1 MALED
6 VVLHKRSPLSQDLLE
21 SPPLKRLKSSSN
33 DYGQSETPSIPS
45 VEAQVQDAID
55 QIIEA
60 ATTKFIEPS
69 TEALMKQTVVEDTF
83 ESVEADENIRRN
95 EVGEINVIDVSP
107 APMATSI
114 PSDVT
119 QDNIIIQKITPHTLT
134 LMPDDKATSKAAT
147 NAPSV
152 DLASDIKAS
161 STNNFPTLSKSSA
174 ATDTVTVLDSN
185 GLIAGTHFKAQITK
199 TKLPHATS
207 TTAAPNISIATS
219 ANTSISNAVSA
230 QSHSKTL
237 ESSEVEIMFSD
248 NDDDDEDLIDT
259 QLSKEIERAH
269 SLLLNDRLKKSKYH
283 KNKTIIK

>member
-1 MALED
+1 
-6 VVLHKRSPLSQDLLE
+6 
-21 SPPLKRLKSSSN
+21 
-33 DYGQSETPSIPS
+33 
-45 VEAQVQDAID
+45 
-55 QIIEA
+55 
-60 ATTKFIEPS
+60 
-69 TEALMKQTVVEDTF
+69 MKQTVVEDTF

-107 APMATSI
+107 APMATST

-119 QDNIIIQKITPHTLT
+119 QDNIIIQKITPCALTLT
-134 LMPDDKATSKAAT
+134 PDDKATSKAAT
-147 NAPSV
+147 NAPYV

-161 STNNFPTLSKSSA
+161 STNNFPTLSSSA

-185 GLIAGTHFKAQITK
+185 ALIAGTHSKAQITK
-199 TKLPHATS
+199 TKMPHATS
-207 TTAAPNISIATS
+207 TTTAPNISIATS

-237 ESSEVEIMFSD
+237 GSSEVEIMFSD

-269 SLLLNDRLKKSKYH
+269 SLLLNDRLKRSKYH